1 MLSKQW
7 KQINLRINRSSKD
20 HTSTERNKIKKFRR
34 IIVSRYRSEKCGEEG
49 ASQKK
54 THNSNTREY
63 FNKCTC
69 VMVCANKWGSSIHR
83 RMKRIV
89 DKENSWCVKFMMHDG
104 VERERDI
111 LRKSI
116 GNDICTRDPWCM
128 TFMMYELKKIHR
140 GNISIC
146 FMIMTCKKHCLA
158 KYASKRVKSYR
169 MAFCFTDIKGRFYPF
184 NLQTWKINVS
194 WWIETRSR
202 SKSVLLCISLFS
214 SCLIAFYA
222 ITFSRILKL
231 DVWSIDIVEIKLKQK
246 ISISNRFSNNFRA
259 TRLILFYQ
267 REW

>member
-1 MLSKQW
+1 M
-7 KQINLRINRSSKD
+7 
-20 HTSTERNKIKKFRR
+20 
-34 IIVSRYRSEKCGEEG
+34 YR
-49 ASQKK
+49 
-54 THNSNTREY
+54 
-63 FNKCTC
+63 
-69 VMVCANKWGSSIHR
+69 
-83 RMKRIV
+83 
-89 DKENSWCVKFMMHDG
+89 
-104 VERERDI
+104 EREREKERKTDI

-158 KYASKRVKSYR
+158 KYVSKRVKSYR

-214 SCLIAFYA
+214 SCLLRF
-222 ITFSRILKL
+222 KL
-231 DVWSIDIVEIKLKQK
+231 LCFHGYRNCECLIDRYSWINIKNGK
-246 ISISNRFSNNFRA
+246 
-259 TRLILFYQ
+259 Y
-267 REW
+267 